1 MPAYST
7 ANPKLATA
15 PTSNSLGAVI
25 HHTHDGQA
33 NFWSWFQGSR
43 AVDGLGRP
51 LVLFHGTYP
60 WETEDGRSLGNVF
73 SFDRLA
79 SVNIV
84 RRAHSIDTVGVWF
97 SSNPGAGGAE
107 MYGTTIYPVYLDIK
121 TPHETTFSLL
131 LRRARLLA
139 NGNDDG
145 RMVGQAEVEALRRWL
160 KAIGKDGIK
169 IVHDPADRSS
179 TEFVRQDAWI
189 ALEPEQIKSAIG
201 NDGSF
206 RPGCPLVTGR
216 SKMELEPAPVQLA
229 APLAATAPNLVVAAG
244 HQVHSP
250 GAAAPA
256 TERVAE
262 RPTGFNDWF
271 GDSKVVNEQGE
282 PLRVFHGTRS
292 DVKSFSDE
300 FIGDGHGASDWGE
313 GFYFTNSIEAA
324 NHYAEGPGGNVM
336 PVYLRM
342 QNPADRSVMMSPRV
356 QDAIDDGMGF
366 ESVSEVLAGMGYD
379 GVIIDH
385 ADGAKEYVVFEP
397 GQIKSALSNSGA
409 YSLEEADIT
418 DGVAPPALSTE
429 PGPKSPEAQAASID
443 QPAVPSPFTEWF
455 GDSKVTDERG
465 NPRVVYHGTTAD
477 VDFNSFWT
485 HPGSSLGAHFGSAEQ
500 ANDLADPNQAID
512 DKDEPGARV
521 IPVYL
526 SIRNPLR
533 LVDPG
538 TGGWNNDSIGGQL
551 VALGILDEEIYE
563 GSEYLLPEEY
573 GQAIRSAIEAA
584 GYDGIVYQNRRE
596 GIDAEAAAQLG
607 HLRDDEF
614 KRAFAN
620 SSDSYIAFH
629 PGQIKSAISNRGGY
643 SPDDPDITDGVT
655 APRQAPAE
663 AQRKQQTATESVIAA
678 EDVPG
683 MAPKDLL
690 QTQSFASWFDGS
702 MAINSDG
709 SPRMMFHGTRADIRA
724 FSPDHFGRTDAGW
737 AGAAYYFTP
746 DPEEASVYASFVGP
760 QMHPDIGI
768 NGANVMPV
776 YLQIRNPLQ
785 WRLGTEES
793 IKIQAQR
800 NKLGPKGFVQWLRS
814 RGHDGVHI
822 TSRQIGK
829 AKPEDQ
835 WIVFEPG
842 QIKSAISN
850 TGRFAPD
857 CHDITDGAGLAPEK
871 LLQSSVKTETGSQA
885 PASPQFRAWFGG
897 SKVIDTRGQPKVLFH
912 GAPKAFTV
920 FKPSKQG
927 TFGPGIYFADTESSA
942 RAYLHGDEG
951 ESVMQVYVS
960 LRNPWVIQ
968 AEVDSPASIDEDWDS
983 PILESVLALPKGRK
997 LIKAAKADESLATYG
1012 HFGSALQRHLKELGY
1027 DGIIGTYS
1035 DGSQEVVAFHP
1046 SQIKSATLNSGAY
1059 SPDSNDITDGAAA
1072 RQKPKLR

>member
-1 MPAYST
+1 MPAYSP
-7 ANPKLATA
+7 ANPKIAAA
-15 PTSNSLGAVI
+15 PSSNSLGAVI
-25 HHTHDGQA
+25 HHTHDGHA

-139 NGNDDG
+139 NGKDDG
-145 RMVGQAEVEALRRWL
+145 RMIGQAEVEALRRWL

-216 SKMELEPAPVQLA
+216 SQMELEPAPLKLA
-229 APLAATAPNLVVAAG
+229 APLAKAARNQVVAARG
-244 HQVHSP
+244 QVHSP
-250 GAAAPA
+250 GSAAPGP
-256 TERVAE
+256 ERVSE

-271 GDSKVVNEQGE
+271 GDSKVVNELGE

-313 GFYFTNSIEAA
+313 GFYFTNSIVAA
-324 NHYAEGPGGNVM
+324 NHYAEGPSGNVM
-336 PVYLRM
+336 PVYLRL

-366 ESVSEVLAGMGYD
+366 ESVSEVLAEMGYD
-379 GVIIDH
+379 GVIVDH
-385 ADGAKEYVVFEP
+385 DDGNKEYVVFEP
-397 GQIKSALSNSGA
+397 S
-409 YSLEEADIT
+409 
-418 DGVAPPALSTE
+418 
-429 PGPKSPEAQAASID
+429 
-443 QPAVPSPFTEWF
+443 
-455 GDSKVTDERG
+455 
-465 NPRVVYHGTTAD
+465 
-477 VDFNSFWT
+477 
-485 HPGSSLGAHFGSAEQ
+485 
-500 ANDLADPNQAID
+500 
-512 DKDEPGARV
+512 
-521 IPVYL
+521 
-526 SIRNPLR
+526 
-533 LVDPG
+533 
-538 TGGWNNDSIGGQL
+538 
-551 VALGILDEEIYE
+551 
-563 GSEYLLPEEY
+563 
-573 GQAIRSAIEAA
+573 
-584 GYDGIVYQNRRE
+584 
-596 GIDAEAAAQLG
+596 
-607 HLRDDEF
+607 
-614 KRAFAN
+614 
-620 SSDSYIAFH
+620 
-629 PGQIKSAISNRGGY
+629 QIKSAISNSGAY
-643 SPDDPDITDGVT
+643 SIDEPDITDGVDPLESMLLMSKGALPLQASHLGPNTT
-655 APRQAPAE
+655 AAAQAGVAV
-663 AQRKQQTATESVIAA
+663 S
-678 EDVPG
+678 
-683 MAPKDLL
+683 DLL
-690 QTQSFASWFDGS
+690 QSQPFACWFDGS
-702 MAINSDG
+702 KAANPDG
-709 SPRMMFHGTRADIRA
+709 SPRLMFHGTRADIRT

-737 AGAAYYFTP
+737 AGAAFYFTP

-760 QMHPDIGI
+760 QMNPAAGI
-768 NGANVMPV
+768 SGANVMPV
-776 YLQIRNPLQ
+776 YLQIRNPLE

-793 IKIQAQR
+793 IRIQAQR

-850 TGRFAPD
+850 TGRFAPE
-857 CHDITDGAGLAPEK
+857 CHDITDGVGLAPDH
-871 LLQSSVKTETGSQA
+871 SQQENA
-885 PASPQFRAWFGG
+885 EMIAQRSPPDSAQFRAWFGD
-897 SKVIDTRGQPKVLFH
+897 SKVVDQRGLPKVLFH
-912 GAPKAFTV
+912 GASKAFKV

-927 TFGPGIYFADTESSA
+927 TFGPGIYFADTEESA
-942 RAYLHGDEG
+942 QAYLHGDEG

-960 LRNPWVIQ
+960 LRNPWVVNAQI
-968 AEVDSPASIDEDWDS
+968 DSPASINEDWDN
-983 PILESVLALPKGRK
+983 PILEGVLALPKGRR
-997 LIKAAKADESLATYG
+997 LIDAARADVSLATYG
-1012 HFGSALQRHLKELGY
+1012 HFGPALQRHLKDLGY

-1059 SPDSNDITDGAAA
+1059 SPDCNDITDGAAA
-1072 RQKPKLR
+1072 HKKPKLR